1 MNSNLIGWERN
12 EIKARKNIIE
22 NSSTIEV
29 YRTLRQWIV
38 QKKLSPESKI
48 NQSKISEELNVS
60 RTPVVKALH
69 KLETEGLV
77 DNIPNRG
84 FYVHQLTIKEL
95 LELFAFR
102 EALETII
109 VTDIVDKIST
119 EQIKEL
125 EEIFKP
131 FNNADWALEATVE
144 SYWTADQRFHNFLLD
159 LCENDFVKRINDNF
173 QILNRTYIGGLI
185 RKPAETLKEHQAI
198 IEALRS
204 YDREYTCQVAVEHIS
219 KTKELLQGIVNKLV
233 SLGVNPAKIPVQD
246 LPVDIEKI

>member
-1 MNSNLIGWERN
+1 M
-12 EIKARKNIIE
+12 
-22 NSSTIEV
+22 
-29 YRTLRQWIV
+29 
-38 QKKLSPESKI
+38 QKKLIPGSKI

-77 DNIPNRG
+77 DNIPQRG

-102 EALETII
+102 EALETIVI
-109 VTDIVDKIST
+109 SDIADKIST

-125 EEIFKP
+125 EKIFKP
-131 FNNADWALEATVE
+131 FDNADWSMEAIVE

-159 LCENDFVKRINDNF
+159 LCQNNFVKRINDNF
-173 QILNRTYIGGLI
+173 QILTRTYIGGLI

-198 IEALRS
+198 INAL
-204 YDREYTCQVAVEHIS
+204 YQHNREDTCKVAVEHIS

-233 SLGVNPAKIPVQD
+233 SLGVDPAQIHVQD
-246 LPVDIEKI
+246 LSIDVEKI